1 MTGKRFACFYQEF
14 IQRLGLSD
22 IRTMLIH
29 AVCPSLRAKR
39 GHPEDAAD
47 QSTGLLRYTR
57 NDEIIRATSR
67 IRHTGFVPSG
77 RLVYIG
83 GHYPASL
90 WHTTPWMAFL
100 AGWATT
106 ARIRI

>member
-1 MTGKRFACFYQEF
+1 MHLTLDCFVALAMTGNKSVFPDH
-14 IQRLGLSD
+14 IQ
-22 IRTMLIH
+22 
-29 AVCPSLRAKR
+29 
-39 GHPEDAAD
+39 
-47 QSTGLLRYTR
+47 
-57 NDEIIRATSR
+57 
-67 IRHTGFVPSG
+67 HTGFVPSG